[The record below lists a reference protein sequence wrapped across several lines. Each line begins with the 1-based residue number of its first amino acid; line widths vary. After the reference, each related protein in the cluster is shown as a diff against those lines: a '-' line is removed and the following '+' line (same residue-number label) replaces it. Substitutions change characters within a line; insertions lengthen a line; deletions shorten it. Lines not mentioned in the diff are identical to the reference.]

1 MMSDQNNSQNYVD
14 FISKQVR
21 KGHVPG
27 KPPEDK
33 KPEEKK

>member
-1 MMSDQNNSQNYVD
+1 MNDKPNNSQQYAD

-21 KGHVPG
+21 SGQVPG
-27 KPPEDK
+27 RPTEDK